1 MGPVWCR
8 LGKSRSTPSLP
19 NAVNPPTYSPKIATA
34 RRCALL
40 LVLLCTMLPSFA
52 AAQGTPRAKKARKA
66 AARSAARPAPRDTT
80 PKPPR
85 APARPPVV
93 RGRSASDSSAI
104 ASLDRDSVNNP
115 RWPVRL
121 PAYAAG
127 ALLPRH
133 RVVAFYGNP
142 LSRRMGILGELDPE
156 PMLAKLDREVAA
168 WRAADPST
176 PVLPALHLIATVA
189 QGSAGR
195 DNKWRTRMND
205 SLIAKVIRWADTR
218 NALVFLDIQV
228 AKSTIQQELPVIMK
242 WLERPNVHLGID
254 AEFSMKD
261 GSNPGRRVGTY
272 DARDINWVQDQL
284 ADLVKRRNLP
294 PKLLIVHRYTRPM
307 ITNYRNIRFDPNV
320 QVVMHMD
327 GWGTPPIKISSY
339 RSYVRDEPVQF
350 TGFKLFYKN
359 DTRTRS
365 KMMVPGEVLRLW
377 PKPLYIQYQ

>member
-1 MGPVWCR
+1 LP
-8 LGKSRSTPSLP
+8 LDPITP
-19 NAVNPPTYSPKIATA
+19 NAVNLPMYSMTIATA

-40 LVLLCTMLPSFA
+40 LVLCTILPSFA
-52 AAQGTPRAKKARKA
+52 AAQDTARATKSGKPATR
-66 AARSAARPAPRDTT
+66 RSASVARIDTT

-85 APARPPVV
+85 VPARAPVM
-93 RGRSASDSSAI
+93 RGRSKSDSSAI
-104 ASLDRDSVNNP
+104 ASLDRDSVGDTH
-115 RWPVRL
+115 WPVRT

-133 RVVAFYGNP
+133 RIIAFYGNP

-176 PVLPALHLIATVA
+176 PVLPALHLVATVA

-195 DNKWRTRMND
+195 DGKWRTRSND
-205 SLIAKVIRWADTR
+205 SLITKVIRWADTR

-307 ITNYRNIRFDPNV
+307 ITNYRNIRFDPHV

-327 GWGTPPIKISSY
+327 GWGIPPVKISSY

-359 DTRTRS
+359 DVRGGS
-365 KMMVPGEVLRLW
+365 KMLLPGEVLRLW

>member
-1 MGPVWCR
+1 MWCR
-8 LGKSRSTPSLP
+8 LGACRSTSSLP
-19 NAVNPPTYSPKIATA
+19 NAVNLPMYSMTIATA
-34 RRCALL
+34 RRCAVL
-40 LVLLCTMLPSFA
+40 LVLLVLCTTLPSFA
-52 AAQGTPRAKKARKA
+52 AAQDTTRAKKPRKPATRTA
-66 AARSAARPAPRDTT
+66 ASSRQRDTT

-85 APARPPVV
+85 APARPPVM

-104 ASLDRDSVNNP
+104 ASLDRDSVGDT
-115 RWPVRL
+115 RWPVRT

-133 RVVAFYGNP
+133 RVIAFYGNP

-156 PMLAKLDREVAA
+156 PMLAKLDLEVAA

-176 PVLPALHLIATVA
+176 PVLPALHLVATVA

-195 DNKWRTRMND
+195 DGKWRTRMND

-218 NALVFLDIQV
+218 NALIFLDIQV
-228 AKSTIQQELPVIMK
+228 AKSTIQEELPVIMK

-307 ITNYRNIRFDPNV
+307 ITNYRNIRFDPQV

-327 GWGTPPIKISSY
+327 GWGTPPIKIASY

-359 DTRTRS
+359 DVRTRS

>member
-1 MGPVWCR
+1 MWCR
-8 LGKSRSTPSLP
+8 LGACRSTQSLP
-19 NAVNPPTYSPKIATA
+19 TTVNLPMYSMTIATA
-34 RRCALL
+34 RRCAVL
-40 LVLLCTMLPSFA
+40 LVLLVLCTMLPSFA
-52 AAQGTPRAKKARKA
+52 AAQDTTRAKKPRKPATRTA
-66 AARSAARPAPRDTT
+66 ASSRQRDTT

-85 APARPPVV
+85 APARPPVM

-104 ASLDRDSVNNP
+104 ASLDRDSIDDT
-115 RWPVRL
+115 RWPVRT

-133 RVVAFYGNP
+133 RVIAFYGNP

-176 PVLPALHLIATVA
+176 PVLPALHLVATVA

-195 DNKWRTRMND
+195 DGKWRTRMND

-228 AKSTIQQELPVIMK
+228 AKSTIQEELPVIMK

-307 ITNYRNIRFDPNV
+307 ITNYRNIRFDPQV

-327 GWGTPPIKISSY
+327 GWGTPPIKIASY

-359 DTRTRS
+359 DVRTRS

>member
-1 MGPVWCR
+1 M
-8 LGKSRSTPSLP
+8 
-19 NAVNPPTYSPKIATA
+19 
-34 RRCALL
+34 
-40 LVLLCTMLPSFA
+40 VLLCTMLPSFA
-52 AAQGTPRAKKARKA
+52 AAQGAPRAKKARKA
-66 AARSAARPAPRDTT
+66 AARSAARSAPRDTT

-85 APARPPVV
+85 SPARPPVV

-104 ASLDRDSVNNP
+104 ASLDRDSVGNS

-156 PMLAKLDREVAA
+156 PMLAKLDREVAV

-359 DTRTRS
+359 DMRTRS

>member
-1 MGPVWCR
+1 M
-8 LGKSRSTPSLP
+8 
-19 NAVNPPTYSPKIATA
+19 
-34 RRCALL
+34 RRCAWLL
-40 LVLLCTMLPSFA
+40 LVLLLPA
-52 AAQGTPRAKKARKA
+52 ALLAQKPARHRAD
-66 AARSAARPAPRDTT
+66 STQDTVRRA

-85 APARPPVV
+85 TPPRPPVV
-93 RGRSASDSSAI
+93 RGRSSSDSGAI
-104 ASLDRDSVNNP
+104 ASLDRDSIGDT
-115 RWPVRL
+115 RWPVRT
-121 PAYAAG
+121 PAYAPG
-127 ALLPRH
+127 ALLPGH
-133 RVVAFYGNP
+133 RIIAFYGNP

-156 PMLAKLDREVAA
+156 PMLARLDREVAA
-168 WRAADPST
+168 WRAADPAT
-176 PVLPALHLIATVA
+176 PVIPALHLIATVA
-189 QGSAGR
+189 QGSAGS
-195 DNKWRTRMND
+195 DGKWRARMGD

-228 AKSTIQQELPVIMK
+228 AKSTIQQELPVLMK

-284 ADLVKRRNLP
+284 SDLVKRRNLP

-307 ITNYRNIRFDPNV
+307 ITNSRSIRFEPNV

-327 GWGTPPIKISSY
+327 GWGVPPVKISSY

-359 DTRTRS
+359 DVRGAS
-365 KMMVPGEVLRLW
+365 KMMAPGEVLRLW

>member
-1 MGPVWCR
+1 M
-8 LGKSRSTPSLP
+8 
-19 NAVNPPTYSPKIATA
+19 
-34 RRCALL
+34 
-40 LVLLCTMLPSFA
+40 
-52 AAQGTPRAKKARKA
+52 
-66 AARSAARPAPRDTT
+66 
-80 PKPPR
+80 
-85 APARPPVV
+85 
-93 RGRSASDSSAI
+93 
-104 ASLDRDSVNNP
+104 
-115 RWPVRL
+115 

-127 ALLPRH
+127 ALLPGH
-133 RVVAFYGNP
+133 RIVAFYGNP

-195 DNKWRTRMND
+195 DGMWRARMND

-284 ADLVKRRNLP
+284 ADLVKRRSLP

-327 GWGTPPIKISSY
+327 GWGIPPVKISSY

-359 DTRTRS
+359 DVRSSS

>member
-1 MGPVWCR
+1 M
-8 LGKSRSTPSLP
+8 SLP
-19 NAVNPPTYSPKIATA
+19 PILPTAVIVRLTSARTTA
-34 RRCALL
+34 ASRYASILTLL
-40 LVLLCTMLPSFA
+40 LLPATLC
-52 AAQGTPRAKKARKA
+52 AQQPATHRAD
-66 AARSAARPAPRDTT
+66 STRDTT
-80 PKPPR
+80 HRTPRPPR

-93 RGRSASDSSAI
+93 RGRSSSDSAAV
-104 ASLDRDSVNNP
+104 ASLDRDSIGDT
-115 RWPVRL
+115 RWPVRT
-121 PAYAAG
+121 PAFAAG
-127 ALLPRH
+127 ALLPGH
-133 RVVAFYGNP
+133 RIIAFYGNP

-156 PMLAKLDREVAA
+156 PMLARLDREVAA
-168 WRAADPST
+168 WRAADPAT

-189 QGSAGR
+189 QGSAGS
-195 DNKWRTRMND
+195 DNKWRARMND

-284 ADLVKRRNLP
+284 SELVKRKNLP

-307 ITNYRNIRFDPNV
+307 ITNYRNIRFDPQV

-327 GWGTPPIKISSY
+327 GWGVPPVKISSY
-339 RSYVRDEPVQF
+339 RSYIRDEPVQF

-359 DTRTRS
+359 DVRGRS
-365 KMMVPGEVLRLW
+365 KMMAPGEVLRLW